1 VAVRENW
8 WAERGSQRYVND
20 HDSLESAIVYVL
32 DGQDRP
38 RDTNPKRQ

>member
-8 WAERGSQRYVND
+8 WAERGSQRCVND

-38 RDTNPKRQ
+38 RDTNPKRK